1 MIPTIEQVMKCYQII
16 AQTERMK
23 TGRPGEDTVANALRG
38 TVNICR
44 SAHIELT
51 SPVTSLTRKKIDIAL
66 ATFVERRQMRR
77 FARQTN
83 AVRIPGENPL

>member
-1 MIPTIEQVMKCYQII
+1 MIPTIEQVMKCYQSI

-23 TGRPGEDTVANALRG
+23 TGRPGVETIANALRG

-44 SAHIELT
+44 SAHIELA

-66 ATFVERRQMRR
+66 ATFVNRGDSRGRQMR
-77 FARQTN
+77 
-83 AVRIPGENPL
+83 